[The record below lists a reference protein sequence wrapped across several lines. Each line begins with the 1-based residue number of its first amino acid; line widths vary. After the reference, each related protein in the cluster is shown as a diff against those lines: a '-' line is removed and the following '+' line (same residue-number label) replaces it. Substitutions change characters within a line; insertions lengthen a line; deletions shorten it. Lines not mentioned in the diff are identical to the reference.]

1 MTKILHF
8 NNQDGTFNDFTQ
20 SVLTISPEGT
30 KVEQHL
36 YPQTPAEDTSA
47 PKGKEKKKGLTIGQ
61 LVLLFSELLGA
72 GFDPTYDNQSK
83 LASFIATVTGCSSES
98 VRLKIIEINNMKDFT
113 PQIKKDAEL
122 VAKLLEGYKPD
133 LARDLRSFYVDD

>member
-8 NNQDGTFNDFTQ
+8 NNQDGTFNDFSE
-20 SVLTISPEGT
+20 SVLTISREGT

-36 YPQTPAEDTSA
+36 HPQKPVEENDALKS
-47 PKGKEKKKGLTIGQ
+47 KEKKKGLTISQ

-72 GFDPTYDNQSK
+72 RFDPTYDNQSK
-83 LASFIATVTGCSSES
+83 LASLIATVTGGSSES
-98 VRLKIIEINNMKDFT
+98 VRLKIIEINNMRDFT

-122 VAKLLEGYKPD
+122 VAKLIEGYKPD
-133 LARDLRSFYVDD
+133 LARDLRNFFIDD

>member
-8 NNQDGTFNDFTQ
+8 NNQDGTFNDFSE

-36 YPQTPAEDTSA
+36 HPQKPVEENAA
-47 PKGKEKKKGLTIGQ
+47 PKGKEKKKGLTISQ

-83 LASFIATVTGCSSES
+83 LASLIATVTGGSSES
-98 VRLKIIEINNMKDFT
+98 VRLKIIEINNMRDFT

-122 VAKLLEGYKPD
+122 VAKLIEGYKPD
-133 LARDLRSFYVDD
+133 LAEDLRNFYVDD